1 MINVTLTKSTGNVS
15 ALINEN
21 RILRITPYG
30 VGASMIVFDNG
41 ESEIVAENVDTISK
55 SITLVKKS
63 EALINAKA
71 MALELKEIAKQH
83 GI

>member
-30 VGASMIVFDNG
+30 AGASMIVFDNG
-41 ESEIVAENVDTISK
+41 ESEIVAESIDAISR

-63 EALINAKA
+63 EAIINAKA
-71 MALELKEIAKQH
+71 MAVELKEIGKQYE
-83 GI
+83 I